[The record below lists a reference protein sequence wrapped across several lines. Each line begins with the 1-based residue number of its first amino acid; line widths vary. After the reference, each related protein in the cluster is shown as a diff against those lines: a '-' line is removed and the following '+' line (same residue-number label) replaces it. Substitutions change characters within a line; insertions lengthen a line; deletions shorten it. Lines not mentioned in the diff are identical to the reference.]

1 MCTYEWAHSV
11 CDSDLDGLGQVTRVP
26 ALGLLQRGVQRALLG
41 ANGREIQPRTTM
53 PMIFTHEGGG
63 HCSFLWA
70 AEPRRTRLATSES
83 PNHTATP
90 SLRERLHSP
99 RPQLGRPC
107 WSSSLSTVTMTTQLC
122 RRCPPHQPM
131 KSLQHRL
138 HQERK
143 VLQRPRRFRLRCA
156 VGAAVLASGR
166 TARGQ
171 VLLGDTHIW
180 TTTSCTKVTFNQ
192 RCSMRMMTLSGSSG
206 EFPRSG

>member
-1 MCTYEWAHSV
+1 M
-11 CDSDLDGLGQVTRVP
+11 P

-41 ANGREIQPRTTM
+41 ANGGEIQPRTTM

-90 SLRERLHSP
+90 SPRERLHSP

-107 WSSSLSTVTMTTQLC
+107 WSSPLSTVTMSTQLC
-122 RRCPPHQPM
+122 KRCPPHQPM

-138 HQERK
+138 QQERK
-143 VLQRPRRFRLRCA
+143 VLQRPHRFGLRCA
-156 VGAAVLASGR
+156 VGTGEREDSPRTCAAWRHAHLDDHIMHESDFQPAVFNEDDDLVWILRRVSTNGLKWRWSIWCASASA
-166 TARGQ
+166 T
-171 VLLGDTHIW
+171 
-180 TTTSCTKVTFNQ
+180 
-192 RCSMRMMTLSGSSG
+192 
-206 EFPRSG
+206 